1 VTLWAIIPVKPLREG
16 KSRLAQVFQPDERE
30 RINRWL
36 LQNTLNIVGRTP
48 GIDQVLVVSRDTAA
62 LSLAR
67 SWGARVLQEAGDADL
82 NSTLTR
88 TAALLHEW
96 RVPFMLVLAVDL
108 PHLRADDLEAVIR
121 PLRADPVPEAGR
133 LVIAP
138 DRERQGTNALGL
150 APPAG
155 HTFSYGPGS
164 FLRHLRAAH
173 RQGREVHVVQREGLA
188 RDLDWPQD
196 IPLLRHAFPEL
207 VQKAMLELVRQSP
220 SPWPG

>member
-1 VTLWAIIPVKPLREG
+1 MTLWAIIPVKPLREG
-16 KSRLAQVFQPDERE
+16 KSRLAQVLNPDERE

-36 LQNTLNIVGRTP
+36 LQNTLDQVGRTP

-62 LSLAR
+62 LALAR

-82 NSTLTR
+82 NRTLAR

-108 PHLRADDLEAVIR
+108 PHLTHEDLEAVVQ
-121 PLRADPVPEAGR
+121 PLRAEPVPEGGR
-133 LVIAP
+133 MVIAP

-155 HTFSYGPGS
+155 HTFAYGPGS

-173 RQGREVHVVQREGLA
+173 AQGREVHVVHRPGLA

-196 IPLLRHAFPEL
+196 ITLLRHAFPGL
-207 VQKAMLELVRQSP
+207 VQKAMFEHIRQSP

>member
-16 KSRLAQVFQPDERE
+16 KSRLARVLEPDDRA

-36 LQNTLNIVGRTP
+36 LQRTLRIVSQAP
-48 GIDQVLVVSRDTAA
+48 GVDQVLVVSRDTAVLA
-62 LSLAR
+62 LAR
-67 SWGARVLQEAGDADL
+67 SWGARVLQESGDSGL

-88 TAALLHEW
+88 TAALLHSW
-96 RVPFMLVLAVDL
+96 HVPYMLVLAVDL
-108 PHLRADDLEAVIR
+108 PHLTQEDLEAVVQ
-121 PLRADPVPEAGR
+121 PLRADPVPEGGR

-155 HTFSYGPGS
+155 YRFAYGPGS
-164 FLRHLRAAH
+164 FLRHVRLAH
-173 RQGREVHVVQREGLA
+173 QQGREVRVVHREGLA
-188 RDLDWPQD
+188 QDLDWPQD
-196 IPLLRHAFPEL
+196 ILLLQQAFPDL
-207 VQKAMLELVRQSP
+207 VQKALYAQPRQHP